1 MDVPGQSVLQLED
14 AMSEITGKE
23 LISKELAEQLP
34 APDLEVQPFL
44 FEGLVASDS
53 VGAELRRRAGRPKG
67 SLNKAQLSN
76 KEYCLR
82 HGYMPFLDIIGSRA
96 SMTPAEIAEVEG
108 IELPDA
114 INIWKFCVEQY
125 GEFTEKK
132 QPKLVEAQ
140 VEQKVA
146 VVKKYVVE
154 VDENENKE
162 IRDFQGMK
170 NGNV

>member
-1 MDVPGQSVLQLED
+1 MAELNGNQLI
-14 AMSEITGKE
+14 AQQLAQE
-23 LISKELAEQLP
+23 LPSAET
-34 APDLEVQPFL
+34 EVQPFL
-44 FEGLVASDS
+44 FSGLVPDNS

-96 SMTPAEIAEVEG
+96 SMTPAEIAEVEN
-108 IELPDA
+108 IDIDTA
-114 INIWKFCVEQY
+114 VQIWKFCVEQY

-132 QPKLVEAQ
+132 QPRMIEAQ

-154 VDENENKE
+154 VDDNKNKE
-162 IRDFQGMK
+162 ICDFQRGK
-170 NGNV
+170 NENV